1 MSLFSGKK
9 ILLLGFILVLLGAI
23 PVTLYLLQRQQEIQS
38 SAAPLT
44 VVSFKPDSTL
54 ASPIQK
60 NVGDKVDLD
69 ITMDPGKN
77 IITVVKLYIKYD
89 PKKLEIIKDGFVPNS
104 AVVTALE
111 GPTYNS
117 GSVYALLSVI
127 VSSSQG
133 ADPTKVIQSATKLGT
148 VSFNAIEATETPTEV
163 SYTPQTQARSSAAGD
178 PYTENSIKS
187 TIPAFVKISGEAVV
201 SPTPSVQPS
210 ITITS
215 PPSAP
220 NQSPVCTSLTL
231 DREATGT
238 APLSL
243 AFTASGNDPD
253 GTINKVTFNFGDG
266 PVQDVTQAGGIGT
279 NNVSVQ
285 IAHTYNNSGTFNA
298 TAMLTDNN
306 GSVSDIATCSKTIT
320 VSGGTVTTG
329 GTSLPA
335 ATATPT
341 TAVSAPTEAPGP
353 GDMVIGAG
361 IFGIAVTI
369 IGALIFLAL

>member
-23 PVTLYLLQRQQEIQS
+23 PVTLYLLQRQQEIRS

-60 NVGDKVDLD
+60 NVGDKADMD
-69 ITMDPGKN
+69 IMMDPGKN

-89 PKKLEIIKDGFVPNS
+89 PKKLAVIQNGFVPNS

-148 VSFNAIEATETPTEV
+148 ISFNAIEATDAPTEI

-178 PYTENSIKS
+178 PYTENSIKN
-187 TIPAFVKISGEAVV
+187 TIPAYIKIGGVV
-201 SPTPSVQPS
+201 PTPTIQPS
-210 ITITS
+210 ITAT
-215 PPSAP
+215 PSAT
-220 NQSPVCTSLTL
+220 NQSPVCTSFAL
-231 DREATGT
+231 DREASGT
-238 APLSL
+238 APLSIT
-243 AFTASGNDPD
+243 FTASGNDPD
-253 GTINKVTFNFGDG
+253 STINKATFNFGDG

-285 IAHTYNNSGTFNA
+285 IAHTFNNSGTFNTSA
-298 TAMLTDNN
+298 VLTDDK
-306 GSVSDIATCSKTIT
+306 GAVSDIATCSKTIT
-320 VSGGTVTTG
+320 ISGGSATG
-329 GTSLPA
+329 GTTRPA

-341 TAVSAPTEAPGP
+341 TVVTTPQAPGP
-353 GDMVIGAG
+353 GDIILGAG
-361 IFGIAVTI
+361 AFGIAATI
-369 IGALIFLAL
+369 IGALVFLAL